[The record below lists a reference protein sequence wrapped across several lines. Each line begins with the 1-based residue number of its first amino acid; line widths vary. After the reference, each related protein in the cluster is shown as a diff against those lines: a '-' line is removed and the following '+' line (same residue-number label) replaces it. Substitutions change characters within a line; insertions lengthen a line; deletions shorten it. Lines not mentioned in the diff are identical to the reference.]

1 MKIVVYCSSMEG
13 LEKKYQQLAAALG
26 TWIGQNGHTLLYV
39 PFMKLVATSSASF
52 PRCSGTASTPCVTR

>member
-26 TWIGQNGHTLLYV
+26 TWIGQNGHTLLYGV
-39 PFMKLVATSSASF
+39 HGVRGTGYEPFTEFLH
-52 PRCSGTASTPCVTR
+52 